1 MLNPR
6 VEALNDYVFRRLA
19 QLLDPIEPP
28 RDRTPIDLSIG
39 QPMHAVPDLL
49 TTTLAANDHLWGR
62 YPPVNGTPALR
73 ESAAAWL
80 TRRYGLPDGCLD
92 PDRDILPV
100 AGTKEALFLI
110 AQMVVPERK
119 AGRQPAVLMPNPFY
133 NVYLGAAVMAGA
145 EPVLLP
151 VSAAT
156 GHLPDLD
163 ELSPS
168 LLERTAAF
176 YLCSP
181 SNPQGAAAD
190 LGYLKRVLELARHYD
205 FLLIAD
211 ECYTEIYTGTAPPG
225 VLQAAI
231 ELNGKFDGVVAFH
244 SLSKRSNAAG
254 LRSGF
259 VAGDPSVL
267 AGFARLRSYGAAVQP
282 LPVLAAASALWQDEE
297 HVDVNRALY
306 RQKFELAADRLAGRF
321 GQSIPDGG
329 FFLWLDVGDGEG
341 VARQLWAEAALK
353 VLPGAYLGRPDGHGH
368 NPGAKSIR
376 IALVHDLTT
385 TEAALSRLIETL
397 G

>member
-1 MLNPR
+1 M
-6 VEALNDYVFRRLA
+6 
-19 QLLDPIEPP
+19 
-28 RDRTPIDLSIG
+28 
-39 QPMHAVPDLL
+39 
-49 TTTLAANDHLWGR
+49 
-62 YPPVNGTPALR
+62 
-73 ESAAAWL
+73 
-80 TRRYGLPDGCLD
+80 
-92 PDRDILPV
+92 
-100 AGTKEALFLI
+100 
-110 AQMVVPERK
+110 
-119 AGRQPAVLMPNPFY
+119 
-133 NVYLGAAVMAGA
+133 
-145 EPVLLP
+145 
-151 VSAAT
+151 
-156 GHLPDLD
+156 
-163 ELSPS
+163 
-168 LLERTAAF
+168 
-176 YLCSP
+176 
-181 SNPQGAAAD
+181 
-190 LGYLKRVLELARHYD
+190 
-205 FLLIAD
+205 
-211 ECYTEIYTGTAPPG
+211 
-225 VLQAAI
+225 LQAAI

-341 VARQLWAEAALK
+341 IARQLWAEAALK

>member
-92 PDRDILPV
+92 PGRDILPV

-225 VLQAAI
+225 V
-231 ELNGKFDGVVAFH
+231 
-244 SLSKRSNAAG
+244 
-254 LRSGF
+254 
-259 VAGDPSVL
+259 
-267 AGFARLRSYGAAVQP
+267 
-282 LPVLAAASALWQDEE
+282 
-297 HVDVNRALY
+297 
-306 RQKFELAADRLAGRF
+306 
-321 GQSIPDGG
+321 
-329 FFLWLDVGDGEG
+329 
-341 VARQLWAEAALK
+341 
-353 VLPGAYLGRPDGHGH
+353 
-368 NPGAKSIR
+368 
-376 IALVHDLTT
+376 
-385 TEAALSRLIETL
+385 
-397 G
+397 